1 MDWIDEEINTGKY
14 GKSEGVGYYPKCNIF
29 TSGIAER
36 GWGVKL
42 PRLRDDQ
49 YVRRNDYDNKYPG
62 NEDKPMSAVTLRDY
76 YRERSML
83 EGSGVKEVPPQVASQ
98 LANNEKLVLVVG
110 QGHATIAAP
119 SDKNWP
125 TVYRSDAPTR
135 GTDKR
140 TRVGVNLDK
149 KGKSAFQF
157 FVINPEEYNN
167 FSKTLKDSG
176 YSDEDIYARYREAKE
191 DEKKSPKAFTSSLSG
206 KTLINNEKFRKLQ
219 EMLRKK

>member
-14 GKSEGVGYYPKCNIF
+14 GESEGVGYYPKCNIF
-29 TSGIAER
+29 RSDIAKR
-36 GWGVKL
+36 GWGVEL

-49 YVRRNDYDNKYPG
+49 FVRQNDYDKNYRG
-62 NEDKPMSAVTLRDY
+62 NEDKPMSAVTLDRY
-76 YRERSML
+76 YKERSKL
-83 EGSGVKEVPPQVASQ
+83 IGSGVKEIPPQVASQ
-98 LANNEKLVLVVG
+98 LANNEQLVLVVG

-119 SDKNWP
+119 NDKNWP

-149 KGKSAFQF
+149 EGKSAFKF
-157 FVINPEEYNN
+157 FVINPEEYNS

-176 YSDEDIYARYREAKE
+176 YSDEDIYAKFKEAKE
-191 DEKKSPKAFTSSLSG
+191 EKMDDPRVFISHSG
-206 KTLINNEKFRKLQ
+206 LALIENEKFKKLQ
-219 EMLRKK
+219 EMLVKK

>member
-1 MDWIDEEINTGKY
+1 VDWIDDEINTGKY
-14 GKSEGVGYYPKCNIF
+14 GESKDVGYYSKCNIF
-29 TSGIAER
+29 TSDIAKR
-36 GWGVKL
+36 GWGVEL

-49 YVRRNDYDNKYPG
+49 YVRQNDYDKNYRG
-62 NEDKPMSAVTLRDY
+62 NEDKPMSAVTLDRY
-76 YRERSML
+76 YKERSKL
-83 EGSGVKEVPPQVASQ
+83 IGSGVKEIPPQVASQ
-98 LANNEKLVLVVG
+98 LANNEQLVLVVG

-149 KGKSAFQF
+149 EGKSAFKF
-157 FVINPEEYNN
+157 FLINPEEYNS

-176 YSDEDIYARYREAKE
+176 YSDEDIYTKFRKAKE
-191 DEKKSPKAFTSSLSG
+191 DEKKSPNAFPSYSG
-206 KTLINNEKFRKLQ
+206 DILIPNEKFEKLQ
-219 EMLRKK
+219 EMLVKK